1 MLRNFFQSRSLKARV
16 TAFTLVVFLIG
27 TWSMAFY
34 ASRLLHD
41 DMQSQLGNQ
50 QFSTASLLAEGV
62 ERQLDD
68 RLRGLEELAGRIT
81 PAMLNDTAV
90 LQAFMEQQSIALGLF
105 NGGSFAVRL
114 DGIATASLPLS
125 AERFG
130 VSYMDRDFVVAA
142 LKEGKSTIGRP
153 VMGKKLLAPI
163 FVMAVPLRD
172 TQGKVIGAL
181 AGVNDLSK
189 PNFLDS
195 VTANT
200 YGKTGGYLIIAPQYR
215 LVVTAS
221 DKSRVMEVLPAPGF
235 NPVIDRFIDGY
246 EGSAVLVNTLGVE
259 ILASAKHVPAAGW
272 YVVAVLPTAEAFA
285 PIHAMEQ
292 RMLLATLLLT
302 LVVGGLTWWMTWRML
317 RRQLSPLLAT
327 TKTLA
332 TLSATALPPLPLP
345 VTSQDEIGELIGGFN
360 RLLESVALRQESLR
374 ESESRLKDAE
384 RIAHL
389 GSWTLDVVSGKL
401 IWSDEVYRLFEIDPY
416 QFGATYAAF
425 LNAIAPEDRAAVN
438 EAYTNSLKTR
448 LPYEITHRLCM
459 SDGRIKWVHEKCMSE
474 FDATGKPLQSQ
485 GFVQDITERK
495 QIEEDL
501 RLERDRIQLYLNT
514 ALVLM
519 VALDSA
525 GKITMINPAALK
537 LLGYA
542 ENELLG
548 RNWFETCLPQPEG
561 REIVLPVFQRIMAG
575 DVESIEEFENSIL
588 CRDGSQRLILWR
600 NAYTSAAAG
609 LITGTLSTGIDI
621 TESRRVASEREHG
634 LRRIKALMKNASDCV
649 VVLDAERRI
658 IEISD
663 SCLSAY
669 GYTREELLAMAGADL
684 RAPDVR
690 EELTQ
695 RLQELTE
702 KISLTYQTWHCR
714 KDGSRFPVEIGASM
728 IDIDGKRYFQFTIR
742 DISQSVR
749 QREAMEKELAATS
762 RRLSELSHHLVEVQ
776 EDTRRRL
783 AGELHDRTSPNL
795 AAIQINLGIIATALP
810 QDPPELVE
818 RLADTRALIEDADNS
833 IRDISADLRSPL
845 LDYAG
850 LAAAVEAYAA
860 RFTQR
865 TGIPVEFGCENGATR
880 LAPALESLLFRIFQ
894 EALTNILKHARARSI
909 KIMLNLD
916 DSQVTLTV
924 ADDGVGFDLERVE
937 SGATQT
943 GMGLLNM
950 HEMAEFAGGTLRIDS
965 HPGQGT
971 RIEVR
976 IQP

>member
-1 MLRNFFQSRSLKARV
+1 VKLGMPRNFFQSRSLKTRV

-41 DMQSQLGNQ
+41 DMQSLLGDQ
-50 QFSTASLLAEGV
+50 QFSTASLLAEEV
-62 ERQLDD
+62 EREVDD
-68 RLRGLEELAGRIT
+68 RLRGLEKLAGRIP

-90 LQAFMEQQSIALGLF
+90 LQAFLEQQSIALGMF
-105 NGGSFAVRL
+105 NGGTWISSQ
-114 DGIATASLPLS
+114 DGIVIASNLPKLIGTNY
-125 AERFG
+125 ADRE
-130 VSYMDRDFVVAA
+130 YMIAVLR
-142 LKEGKSTIGRP
+142 EGKSTISKP
-153 VMGKKLLAPI
+153 ITGKVLKDPI

-172 TQGKVIGAL
+172 ARGKVIGAL

-200 YGKTGGYLIIAPQYR
+200 YGKTGGYLIVAPQYR
-215 LVVTAS
+215 LIVTAS
-221 DKSRVMEVLPAPGF
+221 DKSRVMEALPAAGY

-246 EGSAVLVNTLGVE
+246 EGSAVLVNPFGVE
-259 ILASAKHVPAAGW
+259 VLASAKSVPAAGW
-272 YVVAVLPTAEAFA
+272 YVASVLPTAEAFA

-292 RMLLATLLLT
+292 RMLLATLFLT

-317 RRQLSPLLAT
+317 RHQLSPLLAT

-345 VTSQDEIGELIGGFN
+345 ITSQDEIGELLGGFN
-360 RLLESVALRQESLR
+360 HLLESVAVRSQGLVR
-374 ESESRLKDAE
+374 EIAE
-384 RIAHL
+384 R
-389 GSWTLDVVSGKL
+389 K
-401 IWSDEVYRLFEIDPY
+401 R
-416 QFGATYAAF
+416 
-425 LNAIAPEDRAAVN
+425 
-438 EAYTNSLKTR
+438 
-448 LPYEITHRLCM
+448 
-459 SDGRIKWVHEKCMSE
+459 
-474 FDATGKPLQSQ
+474 
-485 GFVQDITERK
+485 
-495 QIEEDL
+495 IEEDL
-501 RLERDRIQLYLNT
+501 RLERDRIQLYLDT
-514 ALVLM
+514 ALALM

-525 GKITMINPAALK
+525 GKITMINRAALN

-542 ENELLG
+542 ENDLLG
-548 RNWFETCLPQPEG
+548 RHWFETCLPQPEG
-561 REIVLPVFQRIMAG
+561 METVFPVFQRIIAG
-575 DVESIEEFENSIL
+575 DVESIEEYENFIQ
-588 CRDGSQRLILWR
+588 CRDGSQHLILWR
-600 NAYTSAAAG
+600 NAYTTDTAG
-609 LITGTLSTGIDI
+609 LITGTLSTGTDI
-621 TESRRVASEREHG
+621 TESRRIASEREHAV
-634 LRRIKALMKNASDCV
+634 RRIEALMKNASDCV
-649 VVLDAERRI
+649 VVLNAERRI
-658 IEISD
+658 IAISD
-663 SCLSAY
+663 SCLSTY

-690 EELTQ
+690 KELPQ

-702 KISLTYQTWHCR
+702 KISLTYQTRHCR
-714 KDGSRFPVEIGASM
+714 KDGSRFPVDIGATM

-762 RRLSELSHHLVEVQ
+762 NRLSELSHHLVEVQ

-810 QDPPELVE
+810 QDSPELAE
-818 RLADTRALIEDADNS
+818 RLADTRALIEDTDNS
-833 IRDISADLRSPL
+833 IREISADLRSPL

-865 TGIPVEFGCENGATR
+865 NGIPVEFGCANGATR

-916 DSQVTLTV
+916 DSKVALTV
-924 ADDGVGFDLERVE
+924 ADDGVGFDLERL
-937 SGATQT
+937 GA
-943 GMGLLNM
+943 GAPRVGLGLLNM
-950 HEMAEFAGGTLRIDS
+950 REMAEFAGGTLFIES
-965 HPGQGT
+965 HPGRGT
-971 RIEVR
+971 RIDVR

>member
-1 MLRNFFQSRSLKARV
+1 MPRNFFQSRSLKARV

-41 DMQSQLGNQ
+41 DMQSLLGNQ
-50 QFSTASLLAEGV
+50 QFSTASLLAEEV
-62 ERQLDD
+62 EHQLDD
-68 RLRGLEELAGRIT
+68 RLRGLGKLAGRIT
-81 PAMLNDTAV
+81 PAMLNDTGV
-90 LQAFMEQQSIALGLF
+90 SQAFLEQQSIALDLF
-105 NGGSFAVRL
+105 NGGSFAVRR

-130 VSYMDRDFVVAA
+130 VSYMDRDFIVAA
-142 LKEGKSTIGRP
+142 LKEGKATIGRP

-163 FVMAVPLRD
+163 FVMAVPIRD
-172 TQGKVIGAL
+172 AQGQVVGAL
-181 AGVNDLSK
+181 AGVTDLSK
-189 PNFLDS
+189 PNFLDG
-195 VTANT
+195 VTGNT
-200 YGKTGGYLIIAPQYR
+200 YGKTGGYLIVAPQYR

-221 DKSRVMEVLPAPGF
+221 DKSRVMEVLPAAGH

-246 EGSAVLVNTLGVE
+246 EGSAVLVNPFGVE
-259 ILASAKHVPAAGW
+259 ILASAKSVPAAGW
-272 YVVAVLPTAEAFA
+272 FVAAVLPTAEAFA
-285 PIHAMEQ
+285 PIHTMEQ
-292 RMLLATLLLT
+292 RILLATLFLT

-317 RRQLSPLLAT
+317 RHQLSPLLAA

-345 VTSQDEIGELIGGFN
+345 ITSQDEIGELLGGFN
-360 RLLESVALRQESLR
+360 RLLESVTRRQESLR
-374 ESESRLKDAE
+374 ESESRLKAAE

-401 IWSDEVYRLFEIDPY
+401 IWSDEVYRLFEIDPN

-459 SDGRIKWVHEKCMSE
+459 NDGRVKWVYEKCMSE
-474 FDATGKPLQSQ
+474 FDAAGKPLQSQ
-485 GFVQDITERK
+485 GFVQDITARK

-501 RLERDRIQLYLNT
+501 RLERD
-514 ALVLM
+514 
-519 VALDSA
+519 
-525 GKITMINPAALK
+525 
-537 LLGYA
+537 
-542 ENELLG
+542 
-548 RNWFETCLPQPEG
+548 
-561 REIVLPVFQRIMAG
+561 
-575 DVESIEEFENSIL
+575 
-588 CRDGSQRLILWR
+588 
-600 NAYTSAAAG
+600 
-609 LITGTLSTGIDI
+609 
-621 TESRRVASEREHG
+621 RRVASEREHG

-714 KDGSRFPVEIGASM
+714 KDGSRFPVEIGATM
-728 IDIDGKRYFQFTIR
+728 IDIDGKRYFQFNIR

-783 AGELHDRTSPNL
+783 AGELHDRTSPHL
-795 AAIQINLGIIATALP
+795 AAVQINLDIIATDLP
-810 QDPPELVE
+810 QDFPELAE

-833 IRDISADLRSPL
+833 IREISAELRSPL

-850 LAAAVEAYAA
+850 LAAAVETYAA
-860 RFTQR
+860 RFTRR
-865 TGIPVEFGCENGATR
+865 TGIPVEFGCANGATR

-894 EALTNILKHARARSI
+894 EALTNSLKHARARSI
-909 KIMLNLD
+909 KVMLNLD
-916 DSQVTLTV
+916 VSQVALSV
-924 ADDGVGFDLERVE
+924 ADDGIGFDLERVG
-937 SGATQT
+937 SGTTQA

-950 HEMAEFAGGTLRIDS
+950 REMAEFAGGALLIES
-965 HPGQGT
+965 HPGRGT

-976 IQP
+976 LQS